1 MRWRSL
7 GFLRWGNRGRASAG
21 RRVEG
26 GEEAATGEEAH
37 QWQRGRVET
46 CLVTTHTLQ
55 PAPNPPQPA
64 RFKTPLIPA
73 SAIPISVL
81 TPNNPF
87 PPAPTSR
94 DRNHHCTLL
103 PQASKV
109 QALPLVRPRCR
120 ILLAMGVACASPQS
134 AMVG

>member
-1 MRWRSL
+1 VAEGSS
-7 GFLRWGNRGRASAG
+7 GNLPGDDP
-21 RRVEG
+21 
-26 GEEAATGEEAH
+26 H
-37 QWQRGRVET
+37 IP
-46 CLVTTHTLQ
+46 THTQ
-55 PAPNPPQPA
+55 PAPTRKVQNPINTRP
-64 RFKTPLIPA
+64 
-73 SAIPISVL
+73 AIPISVL